1 MEKKDMEWLMKMLD
15 EKLNNQTF
23 LITNSVTKNV
33 MEALD
38 EKMRCITEENN
49 ILKSK
54 VSELQLEVKFLK
66 NEKRKNNLIFF
77 GVEEIGKTECELVD
91 CIMEAIIESGT
102 HFQSN
107 EISNIYRIGKRINN
121 KNRPVVVSITSLWKK
136 HIILRNKSKLPQGI
150 YIKEDYSKEVLEIRK
165 QLQMQYRHPNPAGHR
180 GEEDYYPPTNLTKK
194 LQHKSYKKSRQKND
208 IINVATYNT
217 LSLKTDES
225 LIELIL
231 ALKNINWAILGLSE
245 VRRLGENIEDHGDF
259 VFYYKGET
267 PGQYG
272 TGFLIKK
279 EFKSYIDEFIGISE
293 RIVILNLKLP
303 SKNEKWSIVQ
313 VYSPTEKSSKSEI
326 ESFYSILTDAIKN
339 HSHNNLIV
347 MGDFNARIG
356 ERRDGEEIVLGPYC
370 SGIRTR
376 NGEMLIQ
383 LAYENNLK
391 ILNSSYKN
399 RENNRWTWIHPDGYH
414 KNEIDYI
421 LTNRSHKFQDCRV
434 INNVNFNSN
443 HRMVR
448 AKLQLQQTL
457 KKTDPL

>member
-165 QLQMQYRHPNPAGHR
+165 QLQMQVEQEKKKGNIAYIKHDKLIVKKNRDNNPEKRKREESGSPNSS
-180 GEEDYYPPTNLTKK
+180 NQKK
-194 LQHKSYKKSRQKND
+194 TTSSNQKN
-208 IINVATYNT
+208 NP
-217 LSLKTDES
+217 L
-225 LIELIL
+225 
-231 ALKNINWAILGLSE
+231 
-245 VRRLGENIEDHGDF
+245 HQ
-259 VFYYKGET
+259 T
-267 PGQYG
+267 PQE
-272 TGFLIKK
+272 K
-279 EFKSYIDEFIGISE
+279 IS
-293 RIVILNLKLP
+293 
-303 SKNEKWSIVQ
+303 
-313 VYSPTEKSSKSEI
+313 
-326 ESFYSILTDAIKN
+326 
-339 HSHNNLIV
+339 
-347 MGDFNARIG
+347 
-356 ERRDGEEIVLGPYC
+356 
-370 SGIRTR
+370 
-376 NGEMLIQ
+376 
-383 LAYENNLK
+383 
-391 ILNSSYKN
+391 
-399 RENNRWTWIHPDGYH
+399 
-414 KNEIDYI
+414 
-421 LTNRSHKFQDCRV
+421 
-434 INNVNFNSN
+434 
-443 HRMVR
+443 
-448 AKLQLQQTL
+448 
-457 KKTDPL
+457 